1 MMKQMIDFVKCNPT
15 QNMTILINT
24 MLPRDEHKRIAS
36 KIMSYDNV
44 YAEQVGFIEPTMNQE
59 ADAFLQMAGGEFC
72 GNACM
77 ALAAFLANEHGL
89 EHYETN
95 EIRLEVSGAERLVTC
110 LVTKNREDFQ
120 CRVDMPLPEKIEQ
133 TVLHDDRFPIDMVVV
148 KYKDF
153 IHFVIE
159 VERIDTD
166 MKYNMLSLAKLIGP
180 FLDTSMLG
188 ILLYNNSTHHLTPL
202 IYVHA
207 LNSAVWERGCG
218 SGTASIGAYLAWKN
232 KRNIETYIH
241 QPGGTMLVKALYG
254 QDRLTRL
261 EIEGSVGIVAQGTAF
276 IDTEVNL
283 SAGEGIHEVSRV

>member
-59 ADAFLQMAGGEFC
+59 ADALLQMAGGEFC

-77 ALAAFLANEHGL
+77 ALAAYLAELQQMKRH
-89 EHYETN
+89 ETT
-95 EIRLEVSGAERLVTC
+95 EYRLEVSGAEQLVAC
-110 LVTKNREDFQ
+110 RITKNMEDYR
-120 CRVDMPLPEKIEQ
+120 CRVNMPLPVKIDQ
-133 TVLHDDRFPIDMVVV
+133 TVLQEGGGPVNAVAVR
-148 KYKDF
+148 YSDF
-153 IHFVIE
+153 VHFVIE
-159 VERIDTD
+159 VERLDAV
-166 MKYNMLSLAKLIGP
+166 MKNNMLSLAKLIGP

-188 ILLYNNSTHHLTPL
+188 ILLYNNTTHHLTPL
-202 IYVHA
+202 IYVPK

-232 KRNIETYIH
+232 KRDIEAHIH
-241 QPGGTMLVKALYG
+241 QPGGTMLVKALYE

>member
-77 ALAAFLANEHGL
+77 ALAAFVANEHGL
-89 EHYETN
+89 KRYETN

-110 LVTKNREDFQ
+110 QVTKNREDFQ
-120 CRVDMPLPEKIEQ
+120 CLVDMPLPEKIEQ
-133 TVLHDDRFPIDMVVV
+133 TVLHDDHLPINMVVV

-159 VERIDTD
+159 VEHLDANMRN
-166 MKYNMLSLAKLIGP
+166 KMLSLAKLIGP

-188 ILLYNNSTHHLTPL
+188 ILLYNSRTSHLTPL
-202 IYVHA
+202 IYVPA

-218 SGTASIGAYLAWKN
+218 SGTASIGAYLAWKY

-241 QPGGTMLVKALYG
+241 QPGGTMLVKVLYE